1 MYDTHHC
8 NTKIT
13 QGNVKTVRALPV
25 IRIGAV
31 VQVKLGS
38 DRDVTARFTLHSL
51 FPTPPNCR

>member
-1 MYDTHHC
+1 MILISATT
-8 NTKIT
+8 TKIT

-38 DRDVTARFTLHSL
+38 DRDVIIRFTLHSV
-51 FPTPPNCR
+51 